1 MVELFFVD
9 NQKAV
14 VDMLGAVNFN
24 DGVLRVVLVKVEAKA
39 GGNALGV
46 NSCSHAFRAFG
57 ED

>member
-1 MVELFFVD
+1 
-9 NQKAV
+9 
-14 VDMLGAVNFN
+14 
-24 DGVLRVVLVKVEAKA
+24 LRVVLVKVEAKA